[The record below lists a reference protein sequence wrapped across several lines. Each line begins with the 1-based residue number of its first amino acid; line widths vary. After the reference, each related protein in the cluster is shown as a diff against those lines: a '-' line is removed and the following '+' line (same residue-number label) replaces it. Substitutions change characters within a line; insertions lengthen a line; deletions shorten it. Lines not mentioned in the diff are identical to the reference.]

1 MTADIRACSRHLATV
16 VAVRGD
22 ITAADIEAVT
32 ARVLR
37 FVLPD
42 TSFVLDLSGATSI
55 AAEGAALLAAVD
67 DACSVAGVEWALV
80 SAAPVV
86 ALFDDDLRDRLLP
99 VVDSVAD
106 ALHDFADA
114 DAAPARR
121 SMLLPLLQRTA

>member
-16 VAVRGD
+16 VAVRGA
-22 ITAADIEAVT
+22 ITAADIDPVT

-42 TSFVLDLSGATSI
+42 TSFVLDLSDATSI

-67 DACSVAGVEWALV
+67 DACAVAGVEWALV
-80 SAAPVV
+80 SAAPVM
-86 ALFDDDLRDRLLP
+86 ALFDEDLRDRLLP

-114 DAAPARR
+114 AAARR

>member
-22 ITAADIEAVT
+22 ITAADVDAVT

-37 FVLPD
+37 LVLPD
-42 TSFVLDLSGATSI
+42 TSFVLDLGGVTSI
-55 AAEGAALLAAVD
+55 AAEGAVLLAAVD
-67 DACSVAGVEWALV
+67 DACARAGVEWALV
-80 SAAPVV
+80 GAAPVT
-86 ALFDDDLRDRLLP
+86 ALFDEDLRDRLLP

-114 DAAPARR
+114 AADRR
-121 SMLLPLLQRTA
+121 SVLLPLLQRTA

>member
-22 ITAADIEAVT
+22 ITAADVDAVM

-37 FVLPD
+37 LVLPD
-42 TSFVLDLSGATSI
+42 TSFVLDLGGVTSI
-55 AAEGAALLAAVD
+55 AAEGAVLLAAVD
-67 DACSVAGVEWALV
+67 DACARAGVEWALV
-80 SAAPVV
+80 GAAPVT
-86 ALFDDDLRDRLLP
+86 ALFDEDLRDRLLP

-114 DAAPARR
+114 AADRR
-121 SMLLPLLQRTA
+121 SVLLPLLQRTA